1 MIFVKLIFAPF
12 EELNRVISAYKNLL
26 KKMLSL
32 VIIMENININSAIK
46 SYIRQRNAIKRW
58 NEKNPDKQK
67 GYSKAN
73 YDKMKNTDPE
83 KYQKMLQRKKENYMK
98 KKLEKSEN
106 LLKK

>member
-1 MIFVKLIFAPF
+1 MISVKLIFAPF
-12 EELNRVISAYKNLL
+12 EELNTAITSYKNLL

-58 NEKNPDKQK
+58 NERNPDKQK
-67 GYSKAN
+67 GYSKTN
-73 YDKMKNTDPE
+73 YDKMKNSDPD

-98 KKLEKSEN
+98 KKLAKSEN
-106 LLKK
+106 LKK